1 VNRYVAFLGG
11 INVGGHRVS
20 MERLRAEFEAL
31 RYESVSTFIASGN
44 VVFETAGKAADAAK
58 LEATIEKHLGAELG
72 FPAPAFVRPA
82 AAVVAAAGLKPFGA
96 LGADDTYLVLFLKD
110 APTAA
115 AKKATEALSNETD
128 TLLVRGRELH
138 WKIHGKTLDTTIKS
152 NVLLKTVGRTSTA
165 RNIKSLSK
173 LADKLL

>member
-1 VNRYVAFLGG
+1 VRVNRYVAFLGG

-31 RYESVSTFIASGN
+31 GYQNVSTFIASGN
-44 VVFETAGKAADAAK
+44 VIFETKKDAAK
-58 LEATIEKHLGAELG
+58 LEATIEKHLGVELG

-82 AAVVAAAGLKPFGA
+82 AAVVTAAASKPFGSP
-96 LGADDTYLVLFLKD
+96 GADTTYLILFLKD
-110 APTAA
+110 APTAP
-115 AKKATEALSNETD
+115 AKKATEALSNDTD

-138 WKIHGKTLDTTIKS
+138 WKIRGKTLDTTIKS
-152 NVLLKTVGRTSTA
+152 NVLLKTMGVTSTA

-173 LADKLL
+173 LADKLR